1 MFIGLIILVIVLIS
15 FLLLNPQSDKIIVSG
30 KDNTKYNTIDVVT
43 HKVFMDIKVGNQE
56 AGRMIIGLF
65 GDTVPMTVKNFIDLS
80 AGSYTSVITNK
91 RMSLYTRCTE
101 PFQFQNQHYENS
113 EQNKI

>member
-1 MFIGLIILVIVLIS
+1 
-15 FLLLNPQSDKIIVSG
+15 
-30 KDNTKYNTIDVVT
+30 
-43 HKVFMDIKVGNQE
+43 MDIKVGNQE

-91 RMSLYTRCTE
+91 KLDYKGTTFHRIVTDFMA
-101 PFQFQNQHYENS
+101 
-113 EQNKI
+113 